1 MFLCC
6 IGLLTPYIFLWM
18 YEFLMQ
24 ESFYFPRLEFEY
36 SKISI
41 NYSKLDFYEII
52 WYTTIFVIVII
63 SLVEIF
69 RWIYKKSVRSR
80 ESFIIILF
88 YLIITIILFLFNER
102 NFSYLIFIPLSILI
116 TNFFVYSK
124 STKIA
129 EIIFILFVFSSIF
142 YRASMINM

>member
-63 SLVEIF
+63 SLVENVIN
-69 RWIYKKSVRSR
+69 ILVNCQVLYTTYQ
-80 ESFIIILF
+80 SF
-88 YLIITIILFLFNER
+88 
-102 NFSYLIFIPLSILI
+102 
-116 TNFFVYSK
+116 
-124 STKIA
+124 
-129 EIIFILFVFSSIF
+129 
-142 YRASMINM
+142 